1 MCGVYAR
8 APAAHTKAR
17 DSYERESHVRNGR
30 SPAETPSFAAAQTD
44 ESAYARASAAYTKAR
59 DSYERESH
67 VRNGRSPA
75 ETPSFAAA
83 QTGHIFYNS
92 DGGVMR

>member
-1 MCGVYAR
+1 MYNAR
-8 APAAHTKAR
+8 ERTDGCAARRLARTDESADDRSISAYTKAC
-17 DSYERESHVRNGR
+17 DSYERESHV
-30 SPAETPSFAAAQTD
+30 Q
-44 ESAYARASAAYTKAR
+44 
-59 DSYERESH
+59 
-67 VRNGRSPA
+67 NGRSPA